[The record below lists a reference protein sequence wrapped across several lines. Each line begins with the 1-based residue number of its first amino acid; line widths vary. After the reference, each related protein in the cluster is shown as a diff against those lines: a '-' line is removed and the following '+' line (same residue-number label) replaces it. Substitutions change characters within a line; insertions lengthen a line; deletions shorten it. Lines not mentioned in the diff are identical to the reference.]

1 MLAVL
6 IEAIRYYVAITP
18 RGRLFPTREYLH
30 WRLGTVYRSFDE
42 EGRPRPV
49 ASLIREVW
57 RDRANVLA
65 FLKWRRRMR
74 LMKARS

>member
-6 IEAIRYYVAITP
+6 LEAVRYYFAITP

-30 WRLGTVYRSFDE
+30 WRLGTVYRSFDG
-42 EGRPRPV
+42 EGKPRQV
-49 ASLIREVW
+49 RELVRDAW
-57 RDRANVLA
+57 RDRGNVVA

-74 LMKARS
+74 LLKART